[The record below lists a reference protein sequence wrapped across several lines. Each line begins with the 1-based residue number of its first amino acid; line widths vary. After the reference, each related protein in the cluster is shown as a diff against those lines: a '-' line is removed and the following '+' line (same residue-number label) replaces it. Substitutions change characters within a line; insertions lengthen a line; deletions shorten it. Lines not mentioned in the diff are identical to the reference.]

1 MKFRR
6 HATPIAIAILGFG
19 LLAVAVVL
27 YLFMQTSAGHAAQ
40 APAPALAGS
49 SPVSVINGIT
59 VVTLDPARQQQ
70 SGIRTEPLA
79 ASSHRTEVTAYATVM
94 DLQPLVDLRS
104 RHSAAQSDA
113 VAAAALVVASRA
125 EFERN
130 RTLYADDRNVSLRA
144 YQSAQAAFQAD
155 KAKTDAAALNIR
167 NIEGAAEQQ
176 FGKKLARYA
185 LDPRS
190 PEFER
195 LLTRQDVLARVT
207 LPPGTTQR
215 APSFIQV
222 QPNAGARLPAYLVS
236 PSAQNDPGI
245 AGKSFI
251 YRVPAPIAAG
261 TPVVAF
267 VPGAEQATPGAQV
280 PSAAVIWYAGQP
292 WVYVQ
297 SAPERFARRPL
308 QQAVETDSG
317 FFVPKGLKAGESVVT
332 SGAQLL
338 LSEEQR
344 TPPGGAACKD
354 PGCD

>member
-1 MKFRR
+1 MKLEIRR
-6 HATPIAIAILGFG
+6 HAMAIAMAIFGVG
-19 LLAVAVVL
+19 LLAVAVAL
-27 YLFMQTSAGHAAQ
+27 YLFVQKSDGPFSQ
-40 APAPALAGS
+40 APALAGS

-59 VVTLDPARQQQ
+59 VVTLNPARQQQ

-79 ASSHRTEVTAYATVM
+79 ASSHRTETTAYATVM

-104 RHSAAQSDA
+104 RHSAARSD
-113 VAAAALVVASRA
+113 VAAAAVSVVVSRA
-125 EFERN
+125 ESERN
-130 RTLYADDRNVSLRA
+130 RVLYADDRNVSLKT
-144 YQSAQAAFQAD
+144 YQAAQAAYQAD
-155 KAKTDAAALNIR
+155 KAKADAAALNVR

-207 LPPGTTQR
+207 LPPGTVQP
-215 APSFIQV
+215 APEVIQV

-251 YRVPAPIAAG
+251 YRVPAAIAAG
-261 TPVVAF
+261 TPVVAYLPGSERAA
-267 VPGAEQATPGAQV
+267 PGALV
-280 PSAAVIWYAGQP
+280 PSAAVVWYAGQP

-297 SAPERFARRPL
+297 SGPGRFARRPL
-308 QQAVETDSG
+308 REAAETDDG

-332 SGAQLL
+332 RGAQLL

-344 TPPGGAACKD
+344 PPPAGAACKD
-354 PGCD
+354 PECD